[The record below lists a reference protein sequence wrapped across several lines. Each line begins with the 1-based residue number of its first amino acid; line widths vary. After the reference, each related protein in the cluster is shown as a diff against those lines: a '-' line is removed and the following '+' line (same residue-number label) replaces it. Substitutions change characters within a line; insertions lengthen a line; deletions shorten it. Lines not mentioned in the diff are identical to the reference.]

1 MLLSLYD
8 YLVNLLYNTKSMKS
22 ISDNQK
28 LVFVVQ
34 KHKAT
39 TLHYDFRLEIGGVM
53 PSWAIPKGPTL
64 DSSVKRLA
72 VFTSDHPLSY
82 RRFEG
87 VLSKGEYGAGSV
99 MVWDEGTYTPE
110 IEREKGIWEE
120 ITERSAAEEA
130 MHRGLQEG
138 RLLFRLYGTKLRG
151 SFALIRV
158 RGFKGKESWLLIKH
172 QDEYAVKGYDAN
184 TFDFSAISNRS
195 LAEIAAKEEEADPH

>member
-1 MLLSLYD
+1 
-8 YLVNLLYNTKSMKS
+8 MKS
-22 ISDNQK
+22 TSANHK

-64 DSSVKRLA
+64 DSSLRRLA

-87 VLSKGEYGAGSV
+87 VISEVEQNKG
-99 MVWDEGTYTPE
+99 
-110 IEREKGIWEE
+110 KWEE
-120 ITERSAAEEA
+120 IAERSAAEEV
-130 MHRGLQEG
+130 MRKGLQEG
-138 RLLFRLYGTKLRG
+138 RLLFRLYGTKLQG

-158 RGFKGKESWLLIKH
+158 RGFGGKESWLLIKH
-172 QDEYAVKGYDAN
+172 HDEYTKMGYDAN
-184 TFDFSAISNRS
+184 AYDFSAISNRS
-195 LAEIAAKEEEADPH
+195 LAEIAANEEEAGPH

>member
-1 MLLSLYD
+1 
-8 YLVNLLYNTKSMKS
+8 MKS
-22 ISDNQK
+22 TSDNQN

-53 PSWAIPKGPTL
+53 PSWSIPKGPTL

-87 VLSKGEYGAGSV
+87 VISRGEYGAGTV
-99 MVWDEGTYTPE
+99 MVWDEGTYTPGV
-110 IEREKGIWEE
+110 ERDKGIWEE
-120 ITERSAAEEA
+120 ITERSAAEEV
-130 MHRGLQEG
+130 MQKGLREG
-138 RLLFRLYGTKLRG
+138 RLLFRLYGTKLKG
-151 SFALIRV
+151 SFALIRA
-158 RGFKGKESWLLIKH
+158 RGFRGKESWLLIKH
-172 QDEYAVKGYDAN
+172 HDEYTEMGYDAN

-195 LAEIAAKEEEADPH
+195 IAEIAANEEEAGPH